1 MRSLQNISFSSIS
14 VIEDPFSWACDLED
28 IGFGGWEVVYE
39 GTHALDSQNLVRMRE
54 VCETTDLAITIHLPF
69 SDLNLASLNYPIWD
83 EVIRQLTSCIRVASE
98 FSDLMVVHPGYLS
111 PFGMQMPDLAW
122 QQNIAGLQQLCDS
135 AGDLGVRLAVENM
148 PRMELIFGKEPDEMA
163 GMIELVDR
171 GNLGMTLDVGHA
183 HTNGV
188 LSEFLGMK
196 EIVHVHIHDNN
207 GRRDEHLPIGEGT
220 IAWADVMGELY
231 KRHRGCRFVIEARDL
246 KEGKASLEYLQGM
259 G

>member
-1 MRSLQNISFSSIS
+1 
-14 VIEDPFSWACDLED
+14 
-28 IGFGGWEVVYE
+28 
-39 GTHALDSQNLVRMRE
+39 
-54 VCETTDLAITIHLPF
+54 
-69 SDLNLASLNYPIWD
+69 
-83 EVIRQLTSCIRVASE
+83 
-98 FSDLMVVHPGYLS
+98 
-111 PFGMQMPDLAW
+111 
-122 QQNIAGLQQLCDS
+122 
-135 AGDLGVRLAVENM
+135 M

-171 GNLGMTLDVGHA
+171 ENLGMTLDVGHA

-231 KRHRGCRFVIEARDL
+231 KRHSGCRFVIEARDL
-246 KEGKASLEYLQGM
+246 EEGKASLLYLQGL

>member
-1 MRSLQNISFSSIS
+1 MRLSRNISFSSIS
-14 VIEDPFSWACDLED
+14 VADDPFSWAYTLEE
-28 IGFGGWEVVYE
+28 IGFGGWEVVCE
-39 GTHALDSQNLVRMRE
+39 GKQALDSQNLVRMRE

-83 EVIRQLTSCIRVASE
+83 EVLRQLTSCIRVASE

-111 PFGMQMPDLAW
+111 PLGMQMPDLAW
-122 QQNIAGLQQLCDS
+122 QQNIAGLQQLCDF
-135 AGDLGVRLAVENM
+135 AGDLDVRLAVENM
-148 PRMELIFGKEPDEMA
+148 PRMDLIFGKGADEMA

-171 GNLGMTLDVGHA
+171 ENLGMTLDVGHA

-188 LSEFLGMK
+188 LSEFLGMDG
-196 EIVHVHIHDNN
+196 IVHVHIHDNN

-220 IAWADVMGELY
+220 IAWAEVMGELY

-246 KEGKASLEYLQGM
+246 EEGKTSLLYLQEVV
-259 G
+259 

>member
-1 MRSLQNISFSSIS
+1 MRFPQNISFSSIS
-14 VIEDPFSWACDLED
+14 VIDDPFKWACNLEE

-39 GTHALDSQNLVRMRE
+39 GTQALDSQNLARMRE
-54 VCETTDLAITIHLPF
+54 VCETTGLAITIHLPF

-83 EVIRQLTSCIRVASE
+83 EVLRQLTSCIRVASE

-111 PFGMQMPDLAW
+111 PLGMQMPDLAW
-122 QQNIAGLQQLCDS
+122 QQNVAGLQQLCDF

-148 PRMELIFGKEPDEMA
+148 PRMDLIFGKGSDEMA

-171 GNLGMTLDVGHA
+171 KNLGMTLDVGHA

-196 EIVHVHIHDNN
+196 EIVHVHIHDNK

-231 KRHRGCRFVIEARDL
+231 KHHSGCRFVIEARNL
-246 KEGKASLEYLQGM
+246 EEGEASLAYLREIM
-259 G
+259 

>member
-1 MRSLQNISFSSIS
+1 
-14 VIEDPFSWACDLED
+14 
-28 IGFGGWEVVYE
+28 
-39 GTHALDSQNLVRMRE
+39 
-54 VCETTDLAITIHLPF
+54 
-69 SDLNLASLNYPIWD
+69 
-83 EVIRQLTSCIRVASE
+83 
-98 FSDLMVVHPGYLS
+98 MVVHPGYLS
-111 PFGMQMPDLAW
+111 PLGAQMSDLAW

-148 PRMELIFGKEPDEMA
+148 PRMELIFGKEPHEMA

-171 GNLGMTLDVGHA
+171 ENLGMTLDVGHA

-220 IAWADVMGELY
+220 IAWADVMDELY
-231 KRHRGCRFVIEARDL
+231 KRHSGCRFVIEARNL
-246 KEGKASLEYLQGM
+246 EEGKASLAYLQRVV
-259 G
+259 